1 MAKLYLRFEQN
12 DQVLKEV
19 PLSQA
24 TATIGRLPDNSVQ
37 IDNLAVSGHHAK
49 IAWENDHYV
58 VEDLGSL
65 NGTYVNN
72 ERVGKATLKHGDQV
86 KIGKHLVE
94 FKNEG
99 AVPNFAVAAKT
110 GPSAPKLEATMM
122 LDTKKSREQLADK
135 NGPSAGAGPLG
146 ISRPAWMSEPFAA
159 AKDRLGQLNIL
170 EGKTD
175 QEKYVLTG
183 KMTMIGKSSMASIKL
198 KGFFAPTTAALI
210 SKRDNK
216 YFISPS
222 ESKAKLRING
232 EDVASQRELNAG
244 DVIEVGK
251 VKAAFSFQ
259 D

>member
-1 MAKLYLRFEQN
+1 
-12 DQVLKEV
+12 
-19 PLSQA
+19 
-24 TATIGRLPDNSVQ
+24 LPDNNVQ

-49 IAWENDHYV
+49 IWWEQDHYV

-86 KIGKHLVE
+86 KIGKHVVE

-99 AVPNFAVAAKT
+99 AVPAYAMAAKT
-110 GPSAPKLEATMM
+110 VPAAPKLEATMR
-122 LDTKKSREQLADK
+122 LDTRQSRELLADK
-135 NGPSAGAGPLG
+135 SAPVAGSGPLG
-146 ISRPAWMSEPFAA
+146 ISRPSWMSEPFVA
-159 AKDRLGQLNIL
+159 AKDRVGLLSIL
-170 EGKTD
+170 AGRTD
-175 QEKYVLTG
+175 QERYVLTG
-183 KMTMIGKSSMASIKL
+183 KMTMIGKSNMASIKL

-222 ESKAKLRING
+222 ESKAKLKING
-232 EDVASQRELNAG
+232 EDVVSQRELASG
-244 DVIEVGK
+244 DIIEVGK

-259 D
+259 E